1 MAKKETIETVDETI
15 IDPSKIAVNADTVD
29 TDTTAKETKEEEPIA
44 PASVDEP
51 EVKEA
56 PKTEAKKE
64 VKKETPK
71 KEETKE
77 EDPFDTDEFETKIMK
92 ATGIMHPTIDKLI
105 AAIKEAE
112 DDEAK
117 EAAKKHLIWH
127 IPAGAGCKHHDDLV
141 AEINAL

>member
-51 EVKEA
+51 EVKKA
-56 PKTEAKKE
+56 TPKAEVKKE
-64 VKKETPK
+64 VKKEG
-71 KEETKE
+71 TKE

-117 EAAKKHLIWH
+117 EAAKNHLIWH

-141 AEINAL
+141 AEVNAL

>member
-51 EVKEA
+51 EVKKAA
-56 PKTEAKKE
+56 PKTE
-64 VKKETPK
+64 VK

-105 AAIKEAE
+105 AAIKEAK

-141 AEINAL
+141 AEVNAL

>member
-1 MAKKETIETVDETI
+1 MAKKETIKTVDETI

-29 TDTTAKETKEEEPIA
+29 TDTTAKETKEEEPIT
-44 PASVDEP
+44 PASVDDP
-51 EVKEA
+51 EVKKAA
-56 PKTEAKKE
+56 PKTEVKKE
-64 VKKETPK
+64 VK

-141 AEINAL
+141 AEVNAL

>member
-29 TDTTAKETKEEEPIA
+29 TDTTAEETKEEEPIA

-51 EVKEA
+51 A
-56 PKTEAKKE
+56 LKTEVKKE
-64 VKKETPK
+64 VKKETSK

-77 EDPFDTDEFETKIMK
+77 GDPFDTDEFETKIMK

-141 AEINAL
+141 AEVNAL

>member
-1 MAKKETIETVDETI
+1 MTKKETIETVDETI

-44 PASVDEP
+44 PASADEP
-51 EVKEA
+51 EVKKVT
-56 PKTEAKKE
+56 PKAK
-64 VKKETPK
+64 VK

-141 AEINAL
+141 AEVNAL

>member
-1 MAKKETIETVDETI
+1 MAKKEIIETVDETI

-29 TDTTAKETKEEEPIA
+29 TDTTKEEEPIA

-51 EVKEA
+51 TPKVEV
-56 PKTEAKKE
+56 KKE

-77 EDPFDTDEFETKIMK
+77 KDPFDTDEFETKIMK

-141 AEINAL
+141 AEVNAL

>member
-51 EVKEA
+51 KVKKAA
-56 PKTEAKKE
+56 PKTEVKKE
-64 VKKETPK
+64 VK

-117 EAAKKHLIWH
+117 EAAKNHLIWH

-141 AEINAL
+141 AEVNAL

>member
-29 TDTTAKETKEEEPIA
+29 TDTTAKETKEEEPIV

-51 EVKEA
+51 EVKKVT
-56 PKTEAKKE
+56 PKAEAKKE
-64 VKKETPK
+64 VKKE
-71 KEETKE
+71 ETKE
-77 EDPFDTDEFETKIMK
+77 KDPFDTDEFETKIMK

-141 AEINAL
+141 AEVNAL

>member
-29 TDTTAKETKEEEPIA
+29 TDTTAEETKEEEPIA

-51 EVKEA
+51 A
-56 PKTEAKKE
+56 LKTEVKKE
-64 VKKETPK
+64 VKKETSK

-77 EDPFDTDEFETKIMK
+77 GDPFDTDEFETKIMK

-141 AEINAL
+141 AEVNTL